1 MEDYDPPTPGY
12 DPPTWQ
18 HKLQFQ
24 RSSFRPLEKQPY
36 EEQLEPMD
44 LKRFIVPFARKCCAV
59 PYKLENHRMKWLYA
73 RYRSRLRELKYIED
87 CLVEQMNVGKLNLP
101 ASPLPSQPG
110 RNPLMLPN
118 KNTKQDTDLGGRPP
132 EPEGYWPT
140 WDQRLEAARK
150 SQMEAIRE
158 LHGNPEYECPKP
170 RRKTSLEIHLEK
182 IKAIASRQMYGKESN
197 ARTSMRTMMVT

>member
-18 HKLQFQ
+18 QKLEFQ

-44 LKRFIVPFARKCCAV
+44 LKRFIAPFARKCCAV
-59 PYKLENHRMKWLYA
+59 PYKLEDRRMRWLYA
-73 RYRSRLRELKYIED
+73 RYKSRLRELKYIED
-87 CLVEQMNVGKLNLP
+87 CLVEEMNIGKLTLP

-110 RNPLMLPN
+110 QNLLLLQK
-118 KNTKQDTDLGGRPP
+118 KNQFTDLGGGPP

-140 WDQRLEAARK
+140 WDQRVEAARANRV
-150 SQMEAIRE
+150 EAIRE
-158 LHGNPEYECPKP
+158 VHGNPEYECPKP
-170 RRKTSLEIHLEK
+170 RRKSSLELLHDK
-182 IKAIASRQMYGKESN
+182 IEAIASRQTYGKDSCEE
-197 ARTSMRTMMVT
+197 